1 LRIIRKRK
9 LLMTE
14 NNVRLTGSRRLI
26 LDALKKARGRH
37 LSAEDLSDIIRRQGA
52 DIHLATVYR
61 ALQYFAARGLVKR
74 SSLWENHAHYEMA
87 DSRGVHLLCDRC
99 GRIREM
105 DIARADALFGQVKK
119 GLRGTFKVKNWQLQL
134 VGTCGHCAG
143 KR

>member
-1 LRIIRKRK
+1 
-9 LLMTE
+9 MTE
-14 NNVRLTGSRRLI
+14 NIVRLTGPRRRI
-26 LDALKKARGRH
+26 LETLKRLRGKP
-37 LSAEDLSDIIRRQGA
+37 LSAGELSDILKRQGA
-52 DIHLATVYR
+52 DVHLATVYR

-99 GRIREM
+99 GRTREM

-134 VGTCGHCAG
+134 VGTCGQCAG